1 MLYYLSEL
9 QDIVSYFNLFKYV
22 TFRAAGAAF
31 TAMLLCFIFGPLTVK
46 LLKKFN
52 TMAPA
57 RLDGVVDDEFVDHS
71 KDKVP
76 SMGGL
81 LIVASITVST
91 ILWARLDSLLI
102 LIFLGSLISLCALG
116 FIDDLSKISK
126 TGGISGKTK
135 LFFQTLVS
143 ILAVGLLFYA
153 DKNSGGY
160 LQKISLPFYSKLISF
175 KGAAVLVFGFAVF
188 MMVGFSNAVNLTDG
202 KDGLATGCTAISAAT
217 YALIAYL
224 CGHKEFAEY
233 LYIPQITGAGEVGIF
248 CGAIAGACLG
258 FLWYNCSPASM
269 FMGDT
274 GSLALGGSLAM
285 VAVMTR
291 QEIILV
297 VVGGV
302 FVIEA
307 ASVMLQVGYFKY
319 TGGKRIFLCTPIHHH
334 YERKGWTETQI
345 VVRFWIIAIICA
357 AIGLATLKIR

>member
-9 QDIVSYFNLFKYV
+9 SNLVGYFNLFKYV
-22 TFRAAGAAF
+22 TFRAAGATF
-31 TAMLLCFIFGPLTVK
+31 TAMFICFVFGPMTVR

-52 TMAPA
+52 TMAPT
-57 RLDGVVDDEFVDHS
+57 RLEGIVEDKYIDHS

-81 LIVASITVST
+81 LIVASITIST
-91 ILWARLDSLLI
+91 LLWARLDSLLI
-102 LIFLGSLISLCALG
+102 LIFLGSLVLLCAIG
-116 FIDDLSKISK
+116 FIDDLSKILK
-126 TGGISGKTK
+126 TGGMSAKMK
-135 LFFQTLVS
+135 LFCQTLVS
-143 ILAVGLLFYA
+143 VIAVGLLFYA
-153 DKNSGGY
+153 DKDSGGY
-160 LQKISLPFYSKLISF
+160 LQKVSLPFLSKLISF

-202 KDGLATGCTAISAAT
+202 KDGLATGCTAISAST

-224 CGHKEFAEY
+224 CGHVEFAEY
-233 LYIPQITGAGEVGIF
+233 LKIPQISGAGEVGIF

-285 VAVMTR
+285 VAIMTR
-291 QEIILV
+291 QEVILIII
-297 VVGGV
+297 GGV

-334 YERKGWTETQI
+334 FERKGWTETQI
-345 VVRFWIIAIICA
+345 VVRFWIIALICA